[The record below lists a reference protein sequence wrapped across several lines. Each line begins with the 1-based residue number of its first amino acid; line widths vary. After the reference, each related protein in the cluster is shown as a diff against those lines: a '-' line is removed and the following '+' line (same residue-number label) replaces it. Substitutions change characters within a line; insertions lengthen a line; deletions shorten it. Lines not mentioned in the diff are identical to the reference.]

1 MTSQIITRKEAKKLG
16 LKKYFTGKPCLR
28 GHIAERYSGC
38 GKCTECQAIYLQKY
52 RDNNRDICLA
62 RLRDYHQR
70 NRDRVLE
77 RQRKYYEENADFMRE
92 KTRYYF
98 KENPEVKRN
107 HERKRRAQKH
117 GAVGSNFNFCEEKAL
132 KLQKGR
138 CASCQEKVGPNNKKY
153 HVDHIVP
160 LSRGGSNESTNLQI
174 LCAECNLRK
183 SAKDPI
189 EWANENG
196 RLL

>member
-1 MTSQIITRKEAKKLG
+1 MTTKVITRKDAKEAG
-16 LKKYFTGKPCLR
+16 LTKYFTGKPCLR
-28 GHIAERYSGC
+28 GHIAERYVGC
-38 GKCTECQAIYLQKY
+38 GKCTDCQAIYLDKY
-52 RDNNRDICLA
+52 RKNNREKYLS

-70 NRDRVLE
+70 NRERVLS
-77 RQRKYYEENADFMRE
+77 RQRDYYEKNSEQLRE
-92 KTRYYF
+92 KTRNYF
-98 KENPEVKRN
+98 KENPEVKRK
-107 HERKRRAQKH
+107 HERKRRAQKA
-117 GAVGSNFNFCEEKAL
+117 GTDGLGLDFCEEKAL
-132 KLQKGR
+132 RMQRGR
-138 CASCQEKVGPNNKKY
+138 CASCQDKVGGANKKY

-174 LCAECNLRK
+174 LCVECNLRK